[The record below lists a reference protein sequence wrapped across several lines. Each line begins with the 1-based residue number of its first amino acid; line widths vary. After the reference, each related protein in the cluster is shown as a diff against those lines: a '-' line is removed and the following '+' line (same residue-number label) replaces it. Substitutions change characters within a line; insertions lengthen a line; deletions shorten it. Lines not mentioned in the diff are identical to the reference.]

1 MEILLIPDKFKD
13 SLSAV
18 DVINALKDSINKYR
32 EESTIHNIIASDG
45 GDGFL
50 DAIYSNNPLLE
61 IVELESVDALQR
73 AITSKYLFDP
83 EKSIA
88 YIELANTCG
97 LAMLENEDRN
107 PTLTTT
113 VGCGI
118 QVKHAI
124 QNGVTQVYIG
134 LGGSA
139 TNDVGIGIAYVLGF
153 RFFDINDN
161 EIEPIGK
168 NLIHINKIIN
178 IEYSHLNNV
187 DFFVVNDVDNPL
199 FGNSGATM
207 VYGKQKGASSSEL
220 ELLEEGVRSFDK
232 IVQKDM
238 GLQLADVKGTGA
250 AGGSGYGLK
259 TFLNANFIQGVEF
272 MLNMNDV
279 YSLLENGNID
289 LIITGEGSID
299 DQTVNGKLVMGVARI
314 ARSFNI
320 PVIAICGKLNIS
332 SSNRRKLMVKN
343 IIEIADHTK
352 PLDYNLKNAYRLI
365 NEKVYNYF
373 LNLNDIK

>member
-178 IEYSHLNNV
+178 IEYSHLNKV